1 MGVTP
6 MAVSAVASEVSCM
19 TIDVLPP
26 RDRQGRLHVVVES
39 PRGSQVKLKFA
50 PELGAFTLSRAL
62 SLGVNYPYDWGFI
75 PGTRAPD
82 GDPLDAMVLLDV
94 PTYPGVVLVCEP
106 IGVLEVEQRRAEHG
120 GVARNDCIL
129 ATPAGAP
136 RLTTRDARD
145 LPART
150 REEIELF
157 FQTAVALECKDLTL
171 LGWGGPSAASKLIAQ
186 AIMNK
191 QSRAA

>member
-1 MGVTP
+1 MGAAP
-6 MAVSAVASEVSCM
+6 MAAPGMASEVSRM
-19 TIDVLPP
+19 TIDALPP
-26 RDRQGRLHVVVES
+26 RDREGRLHVVVES
-39 PRGSQVKLKFA
+39 PRGSQVKLKFD

-75 PGTRAPD
+75 PGTCAAD

-106 IGVLEVEQRRAEHG
+106 IGVLKVEQRRADHD
-120 GVARNDCIL
+120 GVERNDRIL
-129 ATPAGAP
+129 AMPVGAP
-136 RLTTRDARD
+136 RLDTRDARD

-157 FQTAVALECKDLTL
+157 FQTVVALECKELKL
-171 LGWGGPSAASKLIAQ
+171 LGWEGPSAADKLIEE
-186 AIMNK
+186 AIKNK
-191 QSRAA
+191 GKPAA